1 MRATPCAIQLLE
13 SPIPT
18 PTPTPTATTTTTPT
32 TSQKASS
39 GDISGT
45 KRGSIDP
52 QNGPKWFQMVQNG
65 PKWSKLSKWSKMVNI
80 AKNGKKL

>member
-1 MRATPCAIQLLE
+1 MFFGRFEYTVLMSANPQSTTWDIQLLE

-18 PTPTPTATTTTTPT
+18 TTPATTTTT

-45 KRGSIDP
+45 KRGIIDP
-52 QNGPKWFQMVQNG
+52 LV
-65 PKWSKLSKWSKMVNI
+65 SKQPEKYSE
-80 AKNGKKL
+80 